1 MQFQWWFCMCSEL
14 SCCNSAFWWK
24 KLQWSRLSQR
34 AYCVILHHH
43 AENTVWNIRNVTQ
56 MIIHSKQ
63 VGAFVIW
70 IPVRRTEAFV
80 SNALKKL
87 RYSGNLGSQPGT
99 IFFKICVIIRKDKET
114 TQDTSDIINNSR
126 QTQYQTEE
134 KRQKNVRSETD
145 R

>member
-1 MQFQWWFCMCSEL
+1 
-14 SCCNSAFWWK
+14 
-24 KLQWSRLSQR
+24 
-34 AYCVILHHH
+34 
-43 AENTVWNIRNVTQ
+43 